1 MKWETGAF
9 VPTRQDLKTSKL
21 EPLSLKLPEYYA
33 ANSKTCYVLDG
44 VLDPSV
50 FNILNAGLQSIP
62 LGGETSAQV
71 AAKMQA
77 AQDALPK
84 K

>member
-1 MKWETGAF
+1 MKLETGAF
-9 VPTRQDLKTSKL
+9 IPTRKGLTSEKL
-21 EPLSLKLPEYYA
+21 EPFTMMMPKYYA
-33 ANSKTCYVLDG
+33 TIAKTCYVIDG

-50 FNILNAGLQSIP
+50 FNPLNAGLQA
-62 LGGETSAQV
+62 LGLGAKTPAEV
-71 AAKMQA
+71 AKEMQA

>member
-9 VPTRQDLKTSKL
+9 VPTRGDLKTEKL
-21 EPLSLKLPEYYA
+21 EPLSQKVPAYYA
-33 ANSKTCYVLDG
+33 ANTKTCYVIDG

-50 FNILNAGLQSIP
+50 FNILNAGLQAIP
-62 LGGETSAQV
+62 LGAKTSAAV
-71 AAKMQA
+71 AKEM
-77 AQDALPK
+77 QDAQNALLK